1 VEADQNGRSYA
12 GRATNVAAS
21 YVCACWALAVSYA
34 HGFSR
39 EDPSYAAFKTIV
51 SGFTPVNRP
60 NELTTLAGEA
70 GTNDGGGTQNGGQKR
85 KRTKASAQA
94 SGNQKE
100 ANTSHSRKARK
111 FEPPSETRLQT
122 ILKNLRRTKAA
133 ENMRTLLADEL
144 KDLPHEIA
152 EHTELQSDIDPK
164 TILSRHTMQK
174 LESFRYQSASSSIGN
189 RNQDTYPSE
198 SLDQGATGEST
209 YLGRAGNDE
218 SIPGLP
224 SAQVHTTSSTSWS
237 EYKDDTRY
245 CSPVYHSFPGQDAH
259 YSVFELSSQPLQLK
273 VTGGPGLLDKPTVH
287 RQDGKQVEN
296 PRILQPAPPCG
307 LDDFDEALE
316 SEYIL
321 PPSNQEQ
328 TTFITGGRLQIVN
341 KNAMSADCCG
351 PALSPDPW
359 TEPTGLR
366 RLEESGQ
373 EADVEDDEFPM
384 DDEGLEDLAQLTED
398 VREQTYLPNR
408 AIFRNSVDLVSEAER
423 PNGTEDQPVQLSSPL
438 DKADEAI
445 LSFFDDDSDFLN
457 SPTIHPQS
465 SHNLNLPATKNAL
478 NAEANISED
487 PENIYDDDDLDTDLM
502 NLASSSPG
510 NADSSTPPSSPGP
523 TTPKLQWMPPTT
535 YIPVK
540 LRKIPG
546 PSTPPAAPVS
556 ASTALS
562 PHITPFVRTPFP
574 QPIGDRSP
582 IIGLHPRT
590 VLRTCFRIGEALN
603 AASAASRTNT
613 DAVIELYVRVI
624 YSGREPGSIKQ
635 TFQFAD
641 LFTSDKPPFLSGT
654 FTLWKGVGLWD
665 HDSKAFLGEEGKGKM
680 ARVVGRMRRRE
691 LGRGCEMCVL
701 SVWECD
707 WEDVGVARGVV
718 CS

>member
-1 VEADQNGRSYA
+1 MEADQNGRSYA

-60 NELTTLAGEA
+60 NEPTTLAGEA
-70 GTNDGGGTQNGGQKR
+70 GTIDGGRTQNGGQKR

-100 ANTSHSRKARK
+100 ANTSRSKKARK
-111 FEPPSETRLQT
+111 FEPPSETRLQP
-122 ILKNLRRTKAA
+122 ILKNLRRTKA
-133 ENMRTLLADEL
+133 TGIIGTHLADEL

-198 SLDQGATGEST
+198 SLDQGATGKPT
-209 YLGRAGNDE
+209 YPGRAGNDE

-237 EYKDDTRY
+237 ENRNDTRY
-245 CSPVYHSFPGQDAH
+245 CSPVDYSFPGQGAH
-259 YSVFELSSQPLQLK
+259 YSLLELSSQPLQLE
-273 VTGGPGLLDKPTVH
+273 VTDGPELLDKPTVH
-287 RQDGKQVEN
+287 RQD
-296 PRILQPAPPCG
+296 
-307 LDDFDEALE
+307 DSDEALE
-316 SEYIL
+316 SEYTL

-341 KNAMSADCCG
+341 KDAMSADCCG
-351 PALSPDPW
+351 PTLSPDPW

-373 EADVEDDEFPM
+373 ETDVEDDEFPM
-384 DDEGLEDLAQLTED
+384 DDEGLEDLAQLTDD
-398 VREQTYLPNR
+398 VREQTYLSNR

-438 DKADEAI
+438 DKVDEAI

-465 SHNLNLPATKNAL
+465 SHNLNLSATKNAL

-487 PENIYDDDDLDTDLM
+487 PENIYDDDDLDTELM
-502 NLASSSPG
+502 NLASPSPG

-523 TTPKLQWMPPTT
+523 ITPKLQWMPPTT

-540 LRKIPG
+540 LRKLSG
-546 PSTPPAAPVS
+546 PSTPPVAPVS
-556 ASTALS
+556 ASTASS
-562 PHITPFVRTPFP
+562 PHLTPFVRTLFP
-574 QPIGDRSP
+574 QPIRDRSP

-603 AASAASRTNT
+603 AASAAFRTNT

-624 YSGREPGSIKQ
+624 CSGREPGSIKQ